1 MENHRSLEDKIKA
14 LEKLQL
20 QELISEL
27 IKKSRD
33 CKKLTYM
40 WIGDTEKVNE
50 ELIQEY
56 WSYAAEIIYEFNEL
70 GGGPEEKEEEA
81 YEWLEDISQLLKTGS
96 LSTETRQYFIDDAM
110 FEYQKQNSGFGDQL
124 MDLFF
129 EACKSDEDWEFL
141 IQKLKEKPSEW
152 NLKLI
157 EEIYGKHLSKKKAS

>member
-14 LEKLQL
+14 LEKPQL

-27 IKKSRD
+27 IKKSRY
-33 CKKLTYM
+33 CKKLIFM
-40 WIGDTEKVNE
+40 WLGDTEKVNE

-56 WSYAAEIIYEFNEL
+56 WQYAEEIISKFNEL
-70 GGGPEEKEEEA
+70 GGGPDEKWEEA
-81 YEWLEDISQLLKTGS
+81 YEWLEEISQLLKTGS
-96 LSTETRQYFIDDAM
+96 LSSDARQYFIDGAII
-110 FEYQKQNSGFGDQL
+110 EYQKGNSGFGDQL

-129 EACKSDEDWEFL
+129 EACKSDENWEFL

-157 EEIYGKHLSKKKAS
+157 EEIYGKHLSKKKTS

>member
-14 LEKLQL
+14 LEKPQL

-27 IKKSRD
+27 IRTSQD
-33 CKKLTYM
+33 CRKLIYM
-40 WIGDTEKVNE
+40 WFGDTKKVNE
-50 ELIQEY
+50 GLIQEY
-56 WSYAAEIIYEFNEL
+56 WQYAEEIISEFNEL

-81 YEWLEDISQLLKTGS
+81 FEWLEDISQILIKGP
-96 LSTETRQYFIDDAM
+96 LSSEARQYFIDDAM
-110 FEYQKQNSGFGDQL
+110 IEYQKQNSGFGDQL

-157 EEIYGKHLSKKKAS
+157 EEIYGKHLSKKKTS